1 MTVATAVSFDADL
14 MRRYDR
20 EGPRYTSYPTALQ
33 FHEGIGVE
41 DYARAAASQPRRTRR
56 TSAVLIRAYSLL
68 LQSLLLLRLQQG
80 RHAST

>member
-33 FHEGIGVE
+33 FHEGIGIE
-41 DYARAAASQPRRTRR
+41 
-56 TSAVLIRAYSLL
+56 
-68 LQSLLLLRLQQG
+68 RL
-80 RHAST
+80 